1 MSVFYKLYQE
11 KRKGSA
17 YNDKWYARAVNI
29 GTIDTDGLVEEIEKI
44 CTVTDADVLAVLR
57 ALVFVMKKKLQESY
71 RVKINEFGSFKV
83 AISTKPADSAKEF
96 SARKNVVGTRVLF
109 QPDVHYQDGKRVR
122 QFLQNLTISE
132 LPANAVV
139 KEDGDED
146 EGNNG

>member
-1 MSVFYKLYQE
+1 M
-11 KRKGSA
+11 
-17 YNDKWYARAVNI
+17 NI

-71 RVKINEFGSFKV
+71 RVKINDFGSFKV

-109 QPDVHYQDGKRVR
+109 QPNVHYQDGKRVR

>member
-17 YNDKWYARAVNI
+17 YKDKWYARAVNI

-71 RVKINEFGSFKV
+71 RVKINDFGSFKV

-96 SARKNVVGTRVLF
+96 SA
-109 QPDVHYQDGKRVR
+109 P
-122 QFLQNLTISE
+122 
-132 LPANAVV
+132 
-139 KEDGDED
+139 
-146 EGNNG
+146 